1 MSNELTTDDLHRAWD
16 VVRALN
22 AGGHDAEGWGAA
34 LAGFARLI
42 GCDDVVSVRIDTDT
56 GQVLALDNPPVEHG
70 TDSLAWACPLVVG
83 QHPGFIAYRMGR
95 LPRGSSVAL
104 TDLVE
109 TRAFR
114 RTPLYAEVFRPRGI
128 ADDLLCSVALDG
140 RQDIVL
146 TLSRATH
153 GFSQRD
159 RALVGL
165 IAPHLAQYAAWQQ
178 RAASDRLP
186 ERPAAALALL
196 TAREQQVSTHVL
208 RGATDREIA
217 RALAISIRTVHKH
230 LERIYRKLD
239 LTNRTG
245 LIALLTGGVT
255 EIRSPRLY

>member
-1 MSNELTTDDLHRAWD
+1 
-16 VVRALN
+16 
-22 AGGHDAEGWGAA
+22 
-34 LAGFARLI
+34 LAGFARLV
-42 GCDDVVSVRIDTDT
+42 GCDDVVSARIDTGT

-83 QHPGFIAYRMGR
+83 QHPGFIAYRSGR
-95 LPRGSSVAL
+95 LPRGASVAL

-114 RTPLYAEVFRPRGI
+114 RTPLYSEVFRPRGI
-128 ADDLLCSVALDG
+128 ADDLLCSVALDS

-146 TLSRATH
+146 TLSRTTH

-165 IAPHLAQYAAWQQ
+165 IAPHLAQYAAWRQ
-178 RAASDRLP
+178 RASVARPRP
-186 ERPAAALALL
+186 ERPVPALDLL

-217 RALAISIRTVHKH
+217 RALTISTRTVHKH

-239 LTNRTG
+239 LTNRTS
-245 LIALLTGGVT
+245 LIALLTAQAEQAGGQ
-255 EIRSPRLY
+255 L